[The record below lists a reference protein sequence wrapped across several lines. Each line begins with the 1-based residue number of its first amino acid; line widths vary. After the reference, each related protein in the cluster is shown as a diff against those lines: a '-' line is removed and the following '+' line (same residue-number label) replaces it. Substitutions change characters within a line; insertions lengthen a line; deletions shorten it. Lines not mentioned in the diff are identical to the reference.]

1 MYIYRYSPHVTC
13 ASKGC
18 SYSGCFKLFHFSL
31 ERISDDILRKAISE
45 GSGYLK
51 PSVVI
56 MHGPPGAGKS
66 SVKDLIL
73 GRPPR
78 KPEEQNSTG
87 K

>member
-1 MYIYRYSPHVTC
+1 MYLQDVVT
-13 ASKGC
+13 AVVSN
-18 SYSGCFKLFHFSL
+18 YFHFSL
-31 ERISDDILRKAISE
+31 ERISDDILLKAISE

-51 PSVVI
+51 PAVVI

>member
-1 MYIYRYSPHVTC
+1 MYLQDVVTVIV
-13 ASKGC
+13 SN
-18 SYSGCFKLFHFSL
+18 YFHFFL
-31 ERISDDILRKAISE
+31 ERISDDILRQAISE

-51 PSVVI
+51 PAVVI

-66 SVKDLIL
+66 SFINLIL

>member
-1 MYIYRYSPHVTC
+1 MYLQDVVTVVVSNFISISPI
-13 ASKGC
+13 
-18 SYSGCFKLFHFSL
+18 
-31 ERISDDILRKAISE
+31 ERISDDILLKAISE
-45 GSGYLK
+45 GSGNLK
-51 PSVVI
+51 PAVVI